1 MTAVKEVMS
10 KYVKTVEPSATVVEA
25 SEVMKKHQ
33 IGGLVI
39 VDGEKP
45 VGIITERDIVYKI
58 VVERKS
64 LDTKV
69 EEIMSKDLRT
79 IGEDRDIDDAA
90 KIMAAHLIRRLPV
103 VDDDGKLVGI
113 IAVKDI
119 MKAKKVRPDSGYY
132 PYFT

>member
-10 KYVKTVEPSATVVEA
+10 KNVKTVEPSATVVEA
-25 SEVMKKHQ
+25 SEVMKKHR

-39 VDGEKP
+39 VDAEKP

-58 VVERKS
+58 VVGKKS

-79 IGEDRDIDDAA
+79 ISEDRDIDDAA

>member
-1 MTAVKEVMS
+1 MTRVKDVMS
-10 KYVKTVEPSATVVEA
+10 KNVKTVEPSATVVEA
-25 SEVMKKHQ
+25 AEVMKNHK

-39 VDGEKP
+39 VDDEKP

-58 VVERKS
+58 VVGKKS

-69 EEIMSKDLRT
+69 DEIMSKDLRT
-79 IGEDRDIDDAA
+79 IGVERNIDDAA

-103 VDDDGKLVGI
+103 VDEDGKLVGI

-119 MKAKKVRPDSGYY
+119 MKAKKVRSESGYY
-132 PYFT
+132 PYLT

>member
-1 MTAVKEVMS
+1 MTTVKEVMS
-10 KYVKTVEPSATVVEA
+10 KNVKTVGPSATVAEA
-25 SEVMKKHQ
+25 AEAMKKNRV
-33 IGGLVI
+33 GGLVI
-39 VDGEKP
+39 VEGNKP

-64 LDTKV
+64 VDTKV

-79 IGEDRDIDDAA
+79 ITEDRKIDDAA

-103 VDDDGKLVGI
+103 VDEEGGLIGI
-113 IAVKDI
+113 IAMKDI
-119 MKAKKVRPDSGYY
+119 MKAEKVRSEAGYY